1 MFWMC
6 INGDCV
12 IQPGDA
18 EAGGLWH
25 AVIKTPRWAKWKWVL
40 LCPLCIYSHCPFFL
54 LTCST
59 KNMVKKQQQ
68 QKKYLKHKHWRS
80 ERKRESAAVSG
91 ISNYIF
97 QGDRPSMWLTEE
109 CVHGVCIVSATGH
122 CTTRDFV
129 YLPNSSP
136 CHIMVMKL
144 SAACSHFWPM
154 C

>member
-1 MFWMC
+1 MFWMY
-6 INGDCV
+6 INGECV

-18 EAGGLWH
+18 EAGRLWH
-25 AVIKTPRWAKWKWVL
+25 AVIKTPAEPSENEYFCVRCVFTVTVL
-40 LCPLCIYSHCPFFL
+40 FF
-54 LTCST
+54 CSLAAPKT
-59 KNMVKKQQQ
+59 WSRNNNNK
-68 QKKYLKHKHWRS
+68 KKYLKHKHWRS

-91 ISNYIF
+91 ISNYNF

-129 YLPNSSP
+129 YLPNSTP